1 MWRVKAAY
9 FVTEAMDMLD
19 AAHSVGACCQS
30 DFPPGERSGE
40 RVGQIGPAI
49 VPTAKAAKGHA
60 HALVLHSL
68 RSRARRKGLDKH
80 ALLFA
85 SSINFRSIVD
95 ITVPS

>member
-40 RVGQIGPAI
+40 SVKSDRHSCQ
-49 VPTAKAAKGHA
+49 TAKAAKGHA

-68 RSRARRKGLDKH
+68 HSRAIRKGLDKH

-85 SSINFRSIVD
+85 VFH
-95 ITVPS
+95 